1 MLHLWPYAQ
10 CALVGFGAPP
20 ISRAQLPQFIAPAAP
35 MLVAAAGDVCSRMY
49 NRAAEPV
56 EFSGSDRLIAV
67 DLAIL
72 QSIPVVI
79 AVAAGPDK
87 VGSIIVGAR
96 AGYFNQLVTDPQ
108 TAESILTRTRTR
120 AQAAAEAEAGERA
133 TGAATE
139 GAAPTTRRSRTA

>member
-10 CALVGFGAPP
+10 CALVGVGAPP

-49 NRAAEPV
+49 NRAGEPV
-56 EFSGSDRLIAV
+56 EFPGSDRLIAV
-67 DLAIL
+67 DLATL

-108 TAESILTRTRTR
+108 TAESIRTR